1 MAKTDLLT
9 INFLSSKILGFYFD
23 FIFMVT
29 SNKLTIQICDSQH
42 EEYYLTG
49 AKVNQHPPAH
59 HPLDAC
65 YYSVM
70 DEPQMS

>member
-29 SNKLTIQICDSQH
+29 SNKLTLQVCDSQH
-42 EEYYLTG
+42 KEYYNTG
-49 AKVNQHPPAH
+49 ATVNQHPPAH